1 MSSSSSSLLTTE
13 HSSSY
18 QTPPHPPPGP
28 GHKTVR
34 RRNRVINSCLEC
46 RRRKLKCSRDYP
58 CAACMKH
65 GRKCVFLDTALDSI
79 GLHKLT
85 EIKNRVGSLE
95 DLLETEVAARSQR
108 HSSEDS
114 SVVDHRARS
123 NTDSPPV
130 RTRIK
135 VEDLSGTAN
144 LAPNY
149 ENDTDDEIADL
160 GVRIGMLRMNERIGG
175 MLRSSITKEV
185 RPYSI
190 TAEMRSSHGLEKTSL
205 TGCTART
212 NVPGRPTPS
221 ASLPIFPSRY
231 TLEPISLRA
240 DPPLLKLLH
249 LLDLARRSSGK
260 LYTTQDRSRPALLPV
275 LCLRRPAQSCRPQA
289 HVRSPVPEVL
299 DRRLPLRTTGKLGV
313 RTGIRRLLCSSRQS
327 ASKCSPIA
335 VRALKGRTGRQVPSI
350 NRVRTGQG
358 ELPEDVKD

>member
-1 MSSSSSSLLTTE
+1 
-13 HSSSY
+13 
-18 QTPPHPPPGP
+18 
-28 GHKTVR
+28 
-34 RRNRVINSCLEC
+34 
-46 RRRKLKCSRDYP
+46 
-58 CAACMKH
+58 MKH

-175 MLRSSITKEV
+175 LLRSSITKEV
-185 RPYSI
+185 RP
-190 TAEMRSSHGLEKTSL
+190 
-205 TGCTART
+205 
-212 NVPGRPTPS
+212 
-221 ASLPIFPSRY
+221 
-231 TLEPISLRA
+231 
-240 DPPLLKLLH
+240 
-249 LLDLARRSSGK
+249 
-260 LYTTQDRSRPALLPV
+260 
-275 LCLRRPAQSCRPQA
+275 
-289 HVRSPVPEVL
+289 
-299 DRRLPLRTTGKLGV
+299 
-313 RTGIRRLLCSSRQS
+313 
-327 ASKCSPIA
+327 
-335 VRALKGRTGRQVPSI
+335 
-350 NRVRTGQG
+350 
-358 ELPEDVKD
+358 